1 MIEQAIYKS
10 YEWQKMM
17 VLAASFIALSSLF
30 IPVELRANDEYSK
43 PIHVVFAPM
52 QPVFQVPAAL
62 PKSKPDPALAY
73 PLKPVSIILPVPKPA
88 LSDILPE
95 STATVSE
102 MIRVQTN
109 TNAGTETQLTLQA
122 GEGVAALLHRAG
134 YDSASIVAAVD
145 AVADKASLRR
155 LRIGTKFQVTD
166 KGFRFSIKPGQD
178 IFVIYYGKSGWIALT
193 ALRPTESYITFFQ
206 GSIDG
211 SIYKAAMAAGV
222 SEAAFNEY
230 VRILG
235 FSVDFQRDIR
245 NGDSFE
251 LLYETDRDSFSGK
264 FISGRLHYA
273 GLVLSNENLGFFRY
287 NGANNITSW
296 YDENGNSAARTL
308 IRTPISGAR
317 LSSSFGR
324 RKHPVSG
331 FNAMHKGVDFAA
343 PYGTPIIA
351 AGSGLV
357 KEAGWKGS
365 FGRYIR
371 IRHNATY
378 DTAYAHLQRLA
389 PNIHNG
395 SRVKQGEVI
404 GYVGSTGK
412 STGAHLHYEV
422 MVNNRQVNPMT
433 VSLPNGQRIDEKH
446 LLAFRKTVASID
458 RELLSHGTVRF
469 ASKDNFNTNR

>member
-1 MIEQAIYKS
+1 MVEQAIYKA
-10 YEWQKMM
+10 YTWQKMM
-17 VLAASFIALSSLF
+17 LLAAGFIASSSLF
-30 IPVELRANDEYSK
+30 IPAELRANAESYK
-43 PIHVVFAPM
+43 PIHVAFAPM
-52 QPVFQVPAAL
+52 QPVFQGAVAL
-62 PKSKPDPALAY
+62 PKSKPDPVLAY
-73 PLKPVSIILPVPKPA
+73 PITPVSITLPTRKPA

-95 STATVSE
+95 STATVGE
-102 MIRVQTN
+102 MIRSQTSI
-109 TNAGTETQLTLQA
+109 NAGAETQLKLKA
-122 GEGVAALLHRAG
+122 GEGIAALLRRAG
-134 YDSASIVAAVD
+134 YDPTSIAAAVD

-155 LRIGTKFQVTD
+155 LRIGTKFQVTN
-166 KGFRFSIKPGQD
+166 KGFRFSVKPGKD
-178 IFVIYYGKSGWIALT
+178 IFVIYYDKGGWTALT
-193 ALRPTESYITFFQ
+193 ALRPTQSYITFFQ
-206 GSIDG
+206 GTING

-235 FSVDFQRDIR
+235 FSVDFQREIR
-245 NGDSFE
+245 DGDSFE
-251 LLYETDRDSFSGK
+251 LLYETDRDGLDGK

-273 GLVLSNENLGFFRY
+273 GLVLSNQNLGFFRY
-287 NGANNITSW
+287 NGANNIIGW

-308 IRTPISGAR
+308 VRTPISGAR

-351 AGSGLV
+351 AGSGVV

-371 IRHNATY
+371 IKHNATY

-433 VSLPNGQRIDEKH
+433 VSLPNGRRIDENH
-446 LLAFRKTVASID
+446 LSAFKAAVANID

-469 ASKDNFNTNR
+469 ASKDNVNPTR

>member
-1 MIEQAIYKS
+1 MVKQAIYKPCK
-10 YEWQKMM
+10 WHKMV
-17 VLAASFIALSSLF
+17 VLAAGFIASSSLC
-30 IPVELRANDEYSK
+30 ISDELHANDDFFK
-43 PIHVVFAPM
+43 PIHVAFAPM
-52 QPVFQVPAAL
+52 QPVFQEPVAL

-73 PLKPVSIILPVPKPA
+73 PLISVSITLPTSKPA
-88 LSDILPE
+88 LSDVFPE
-95 STATVSE
+95 STATVGE
-102 MIRVQTN
+102 MIRVQTSI
-109 TNAGTETQLTLQA
+109 NAGAETQLTLQA
-122 GEGVAALLHRAG
+122 GEGIAALLRRAG
-134 YDSASIVAAVD
+134 YDPVSIAAAVD

-155 LRIGTKFQVTD
+155 LRIGTKFQVTN
-166 KGFRFSIKPGQD
+166 KGFRFSVKPGKD
-178 IFVIYYGKSGWIALT
+178 IFVIYHDEGGWIALT
-193 ALRPTESYITFFQ
+193 ALRPTQSYITFFQ
-206 GSIDG
+206 GTING

-235 FSVDFQRDIR
+235 FSVDFQREIR
-245 NGDSFE
+245 DGDSFE
-251 LLYETDRDSFSGK
+251 LLYETDRDSLNGK

-273 GLVLSNENLGFFRY
+273 GLVLSDENLGFFRY
-287 NGANNITSW
+287 DQANDITGW
-296 YDENGNSAARTL
+296 YDENGNSAVRTL

-324 RKHPVSG
+324 RKHPISG

-351 AGSGLV
+351 AGSGVV

-389 PNIHNG
+389 PNIHYG

-412 STGAHLHYEV
+412 STGPHLHYEV
-422 MVNNRQVNPMT
+422 MVNKRQVNPMT
-433 VSLPNGQRIDEKH
+433 VSLPNGQRIDEIH
-446 LLAFRKTVASID
+446 LSAFKKTVANID

-469 ASKDNFNTNR
+469 ASNENFNTNR